1 MSKCYIN
8 FIILNCFTGGFGT
21 IISPFLFE
29 FKYKCKNI
37 LVAIIIGSIQILH
50 FVHLLSLIFKFKFI
64 DNFYDIIGGEN
75 ILKPLMSD
83 KYKIFINTTK
93 EIGDTLDDYFYDGE
107 INPNEILSKD
117 SRISFLKVI
126 LITISG
132 LSYINSNLT
141 PFINLIND
149 NKVNFKL
156 LTYGIFNP
164 GAGLFISGILF
175 FNNMKDYKLIVS
187 SIGVFFGI
195 LLMLCPYCLGIGLY
209 LLKII
214 KDILNLGLI
223 KFFFIYFGALGTI
236 FSLIYSVLQNNLK
249 KEDNTIIQFDINCEI
264 CSETYEL
271 ESKFGIQTII
281 RIICNI
287 FIPGSGIF
295 SLLRKFGCHVGIV
308 FIGLSQVVSGIYIY
322 SFFVSLI
329 LKLKTDEEDMYIL
342 IAYFFSKYIA
352 GILIIFFSDYFTER
366 PTKYDGFAIFPL
378 TILNLLSGGY
388 GNLITIYNSNNC
400 FCKNKFGNCIATFFK
415 IIWCISGLFIQLE
428 MIIIIITH
436 DNSGLNVIIS
446 VIYSLYIFFSF
457 IFHCVGRNKENE
469 ENSTGFHYLG
479 TI

>member
-29 FKYKCKNI
+29 FKYKCRNI

-175 FNNMKDYKLIVS
+175 FNNMKNYKLIVS
-187 SIGVFFGI
+187 LIGVFFGI
-195 LLMLCPYCLGIGLY
+195 LLMLCPYILGIGLY

-249 KEDNTIIQFDINCEI
+249 KEDNTIIQFDINFEI
-264 CSETYEL
+264 CSETL
-271 ESKFGIQTII
+271 
-281 RIICNI
+281 
-287 FIPGSGIF
+287 
-295 SLLRKFGCHVGIV
+295 
-308 FIGLSQVVSGIYIY
+308 
-322 SFFVSLI
+322 
-329 LKLKTDEEDMYIL
+329 
-342 IAYFFSKYIA
+342 
-352 GILIIFFSDYFTER
+352 
-366 PTKYDGFAIFPL
+366 
-378 TILNLLSGGY
+378 
-388 GNLITIYNSNNC
+388 
-400 FCKNKFGNCIATFFK
+400 
-415 IIWCISGLFIQLE
+415 
-428 MIIIIITH
+428 
-436 DNSGLNVIIS
+436 
-446 VIYSLYIFFSF
+446 
-457 IFHCVGRNKENE
+457 
-469 ENSTGFHYLG
+469 
-479 TI
+479 